1 MELKAREREPAHCA
15 QLGGTDVVTS
25 GREGQPYPSLLP
37 RWMNDAA
44 AAERSLADKT
54 NVDMKTRN
62 VAPLLQTFMWFLI
75 IHQ

>member
-1 MELKAREREPAHCA
+1 MELKAREREPAHCD

-44 AAERSLADKT
+44 AAERSSADKT
-54 NVDMKTRN
+54 NVDIKTRN
-62 VAPLLQTFMWFLI
+62 VAPLLQTLCGF
-75 IHQ
+75 